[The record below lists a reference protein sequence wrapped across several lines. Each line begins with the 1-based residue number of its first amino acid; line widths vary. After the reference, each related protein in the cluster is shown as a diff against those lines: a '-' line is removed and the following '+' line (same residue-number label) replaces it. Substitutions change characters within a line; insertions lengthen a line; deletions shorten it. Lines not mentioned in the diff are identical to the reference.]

1 MKLHY
6 FNVPLVPD
14 TIATPILKYREG
26 ATTVNFGTSDL
37 GWGRLTFEK
46 LDSIRVCRGEY
57 SPYPRADKDGI
68 DYSWVSTVSDSKWLR
83 ERYDYEKR
91 RYGKCYEFKGNVEEM
106 LSDYIHWVFSFHDE
120 YIEALSAG
128 IWLESAQSNLG
139 DQEPDEQHPLQGLS
153 DTTICERFE
162 AYGIVCQVRRNPLPL
177 SQLMENAKYCSQRL
191 LEIAIDRGKTV
202 GPHWTLLLRVRN
214 ETARIS
220 LRGYF
225 GEELESYHFVPVLET
240 IRVRIDAELAKIHQ
254 RRVGVGKA

>member
-6 FNVPLVPD
+6 FNVPLEPD
-14 TIATPILKYREG
+14 TIAAPILKYRQG

-91 RYGKCYEFKGNVEEM
+91 HYGKCYEFKGNVEEM

-128 IWLESAQSNLG
+128 IWFCRASDG
-139 DQEPDEQHPLQGLS
+139 IGKKGLRS
-153 DTTICERFE
+153 
-162 AYGIVCQVRRNPLPL
+162 
-177 SQLMENAKYCSQRL
+177 
-191 LEIAIDRGKTV
+191 
-202 GPHWTLLLRVRN
+202 
-214 ETARIS
+214 
-220 LRGYF
+220 
-225 GEELESYHFVPVLET
+225 
-240 IRVRIDAELAKIHQ
+240 
-254 RRVGVGKA
+254 